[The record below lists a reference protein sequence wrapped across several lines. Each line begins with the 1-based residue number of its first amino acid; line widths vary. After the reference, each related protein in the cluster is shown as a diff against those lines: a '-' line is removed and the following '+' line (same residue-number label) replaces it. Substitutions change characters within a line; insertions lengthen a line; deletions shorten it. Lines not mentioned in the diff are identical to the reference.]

1 MIKLFLKYIC
11 QYRYTIIL
19 FAVFSVIFAFVFSLY
34 RLETEAVLYS
44 CILCTVTGI
53 IAVLNGFRRF
63 IEKSRERGYL
73 MKNILISA
81 EKFPEPE
88 TVAEFEYQ
96 EIIEKL
102 RRINSETETKFQ
114 NERQE
119 SIDYYTAW
127 VHQIKTPISAMQ
139 MILQSEDTPEHYELL
154 AELFRIEQYTGMVL
168 SYFRLSENSSD
179 FVFRNYELN
188 DIIKKAVRKY
198 APQFIRKKIKLNYNP
213 VSVTVLT
220 DEKWLSFIIEQILS
234 NAVKYTYSGSV
245 TISVSQNKILRI
257 ADTGIGIAPEDIPRI
272 FEKGFTGYNGRANS
286 KSTGLGLYLCKK
298 ASDKLSN
305 RICVESE
312 EGKGSI
318 FSLYLE
324 RDKLEIE

>member
-1 MIKLFLKYIC
+1 MIKLFLKYIY
-11 QYRYTIIL
+11 QYRHTIIL

-34 RLETEAVLYS
+34 SLETEAVLYS

-63 IEKSRERGYL
+63 IKKSREREYL
-73 MKNILISA
+73 MKNILIA
-81 EKFPEPE
+81 TEKFPEPQ
-88 TVAEFEYQ
+88 TVAEADYL